1 MALQQ
6 RRRNWQS
13 DAHRTLQCAGSI
25 GIGSRFGRFPK
36 NKEETPM
43 FRKALMTIAAIAMLG
58 AAAAAQGQFGSAA
71 EAKALLEKAIAAVK
85 ADKAKALADFN
96 AGAGGF
102 KDRDL
107 YVFCAGPDGIITAHP
122 SIKGQQIKSLVDKN
136 GKKLGEEIVA
146 NAAEGKIA
154 EVSYMWPRPGADT
167 TPVAKVSFVTKVADQ
182 VCGVGYYK

>member
-1 MALQQ
+1 MV
-6 RRRNWQS
+6 RR
-13 DAHRTLQCAGSI
+13 
-25 GIGSRFGRFPK
+25 
-36 NKEETPM
+36 M
-43 FRKALMTIAAIAMLG
+43 FIT
-58 AAAAAQGQFGSAA
+58 AAAAATLAVTGAVAQGQFGTAA
-71 EAKALLEKAIAAVK
+71 EAKAMLEKAVTAVK
-85 ADKAKALADFN
+85 ADKTKALADFQ

-122 SIKGQQIKSLVDKN
+122 SIKGQQLKTLVDKN

-167 TPVAKVSFVTKVADQ
+167 TPVSKVSYVTKVADQ

>member
-1 MALQQ
+1 MVRRMFMAV
-6 RRRNWQS
+6 
-13 DAHRTLQCAGSI
+13 AVAATL
-25 GIGSRFGRFPK
+25 
-36 NKEETPM
+36 
-43 FRKALMTIAAIAMLG
+43 AAT
-58 AAAAAQGQFGSAA
+58 AAVAQGQFGTAA
-71 EAKALLEKAIAAVK
+71 EAKAMLEKAVTAVK
-85 ADKAKALADFN
+85 ADKAKALADFQ

-122 SIKGQQIKSLVDKN
+122 SIKGQQLKTLVDKN

-167 TPVAKVSFVTKVADQ
+167 APVNKVSYVTKVADQ